1 MITISK
7 IEDKIKAGDDNY
19 KIASWMI
26 NSEIGKHIPFSL
38 EDLPDTVTTASE
50 IEAIVECL
58 DEGDLQD
65 AISIAE
71 DAAIIILEEEGFE
84 ID

>member
-7 IEDKIKAGDDNY
+7 VKDRIKAGHDNY
-19 KIASWMI
+19 KIATWMV
-26 NSEIGKHIPFSL
+26 NTEIGKHIPFSL
-38 EDLPDTVTTASE
+38 DDLPDSVTKASE

-58 DEGDLQD
+58 DEGNIQD

-71 DAAIIILEEEGFE
+71 DAAIIILEDEGFE